1 MKKVFFSAAMSLL
14 LLAGF
19 SSCKNDDPEPPKPP
33 VVEDVLGSYSA
44 ENLALTVTGGTPG
57 AGGRVAAKRWQN
69 QGTPDKCGAE

>member
-57 AGGRVAAKRWQN
+57 GRVAAKRWQN

>member
-44 ENLALTVTGGTPG
+44 ENLALTVTGGTPVPIRRSCCCK
-57 AGGRVAAKRWQN
+57 AMAKPRY
-69 QGTPDKCGAE
+69 A